1 MEIKLRGK
9 PIGNINFNKITDRT
23 KEFSGADLEAIIDIA
38 IESKMEESMKKG
50 KALPIENDDLLGAI
64 KKHRATTKEW
74 FQTAKNYALFAN
86 EAGLYDD
93 ILEYLNI
100 KK

>member
-1 MEIKLRGK
+1 
-9 PIGNINFNKITDRT
+9 
-23 KEFSGADLEAIIDIA
+23 
-38 IESKMEESMKKG
+38 MKKG
-50 KALPIENDDLLGAI
+50 KALPIETDDLLNAI

-93 ILEYLNI
+93 ILDYLKI

>member
-1 MEIKLRGK
+1 MGDVHFK
-9 PIGNINFNKITDRT
+9 KITGSTRD
-23 KEFSGADLEAIIDIA
+23 FSGADIEALVDIA
-38 IESKMEESMKKG
+38 IEAKLEESMRKG
-50 KALPIENDDLLGAI
+50 RPVLIETDDLLTAA
-64 KKHRATTKEW
+64 KRHRATTKEW

-86 EAGLYDD
+86 EAGLYDE